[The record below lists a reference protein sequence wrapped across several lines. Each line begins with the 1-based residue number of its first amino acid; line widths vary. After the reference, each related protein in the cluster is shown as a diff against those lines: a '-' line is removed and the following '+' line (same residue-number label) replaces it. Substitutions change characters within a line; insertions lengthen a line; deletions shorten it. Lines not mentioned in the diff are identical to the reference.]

1 MKKLLILLS
10 IIIIYIGCKK
20 DESISPTDYQINEY
34 SEGILGHWKL
44 DQTQV
49 DSIITNYLM
58 DPVFGSTTSEI
69 ILNWDTT
76 INYPILMQPDSPT
89 LCDIYYTYQYDNLYE
104 MRGYYINEDS
114 GDEGW
119 FLDGSFF
126 GPQNYS
132 INGDII
138 NHSDFTGVTSSQQI
152 SSMSETRMKLLNEI
166 RDSISISSNEYQII
180 STNITTNLLR
190 VEELPIPTE

>member
-1 MKKLLILLS
+1 MKKLLLLFS
-10 IIIIYIGCKK
+10 IVIFYIGCKK
-20 DESISPTDYQINEY
+20 DESLSSIDYQINEY

-44 DQTQV
+44 DQTKV
-49 DSIITNYLM
+49 DSNITRYLI

-69 ILNWDTT
+69 IFNWDTT
-76 INYPILMQPDSPT
+76 INYPILMQPDSPS

-119 FLDGSFF
+119 FLDGLFF
-126 GPQNYS
+126 GPHNYS
-132 INGDII
+132 INAEFL
-138 NHSDFTGVTSSQQI
+138 NHSDFFGDITSLQI
-152 SSMSETRMKLLNEI
+152 TSMSETRMRLLNEN

-190 VEELPIPTE
+190 VEELPIQVE